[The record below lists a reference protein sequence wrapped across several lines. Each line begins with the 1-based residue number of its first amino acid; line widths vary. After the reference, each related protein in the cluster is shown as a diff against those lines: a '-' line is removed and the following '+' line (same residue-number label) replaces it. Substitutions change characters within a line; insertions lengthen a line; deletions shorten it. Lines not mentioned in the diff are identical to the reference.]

1 MPLFTNPTE
10 ATRTRLLAS
19 AAMVQGGA
27 HQHVRSPPPGPRGEE
42 RVLQALIVEDSGA
55 IRERLIEMLSWPGE
69 MHVAATAATEAEALA
84 RSAGPVDLAVVDL
97 QLATGTGFAVIRRLR
112 EIHGARPTI
121 VVLTNHAIPALRIA
135 SFEAGADYFLDK
147 SKDAGDVTRIAAD
160 LVAGRDPKRGA

>member
-19 AAMVQGGA
+19 AAMAQGGA
-27 HQHVRSPPPGPRGEE
+27 HRHIRSPPPGLRAAP
-42 RVLQALIVEDSGA
+42 VLQALIVEDSGA

-69 MHVAATAATEAEALA
+69 MQVAATAATESEALVHA
-84 RSAGPVDLAVVDL
+84 AAPVDLAVVDL

-135 SFEAGADYFLDK
+135 SFEAGADYVLDK

-160 LVAGRDPKRGA
+160 LVAGRDPKRRA

>member
-1 MPLFTNPTE
+1 MSLFTNPTE

-27 HQHVRSPPPGPRGEE
+27 HRHVRSPPPGPQGAR
-42 RVLQALIVEDSGA
+42 RVLQALVVEDSGA
-55 IRERLIEMLSWPGE
+55 IRDRLIEMLSWPDE
-69 MHVAATAATEAEALA
+69 MQVAAIAATEAEALGHA
-84 RSAGPVDLAVVDL
+84 SEPVDLAIIDL

-121 VVLTNHAIPALRIA
+121 VVFTNHAIPALRIA
-135 SFEAGADYFLDK
+135 AFEAGADYFLDK

-160 LVAGRDPKRGA
+160 LVAGRDKRGGA